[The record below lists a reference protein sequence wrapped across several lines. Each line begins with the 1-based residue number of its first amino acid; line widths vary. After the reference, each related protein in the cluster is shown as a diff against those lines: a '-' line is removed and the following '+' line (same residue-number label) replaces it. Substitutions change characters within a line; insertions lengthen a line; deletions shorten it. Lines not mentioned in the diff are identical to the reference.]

1 MSLSFVFKSKHP
13 NFVEGGFIK
22 KMIHQD
28 ITTTW
33 VFEHYLIY
41 LYISI
46 ADCDCIVSDKE
57 LDNIRLNAF
66 KALNSERA
74 AQLIKEVYIE
84 YRSHTPEE
92 KRNYI
97 KENASRYLRAESI
110 KAKVIEDLHLLTNED
125 EDSEERIMY
134 RYIRK
139 VINNSK

>member
-1 MSLSFVFKSKHP
+1 MVLSFVFKSKHP
-13 NFVEGGFIK
+13 NFGKRKFYNN
-22 KMIHQD
+22 MIHQD

-66 KALNSERA
+66 KALNPERA
-74 AQLIKEVYIE
+74 TPLIKEVYIE

-97 KENASRYLRAESI
+97 KENAAKYLRAESI
-110 KAKVIEDLHLLTNED
+110 RTKVIEDLHQLTNTD
-125 EDSEERIMY
+125 EESEEQIMF

>member
-1 MSLSFVFKSKHP
+1 MV
-13 NFVEGGFIK
+13 
-22 KMIHQD
+22 HQD

-41 LYISI
+41 LYICI

-66 KALNSERA
+66 KALNPERA
-74 AQLIKEVYIE
+74 SLLIKEVYIE

-97 KENASRYLRAESI
+97 KENAAKYLRTESI
-110 KAKVIEDLHLLTNED
+110 RTKVIEDLHHLTNTD
-125 EDSEERIMY
+125 EASEEQIMF

>member
-1 MSLSFVFKSKHP
+1 
-13 NFVEGGFIK
+13 
-22 KMIHQD
+22 MIHQD
-28 ITTTW
+28 ITTGW

-46 ADCDCIVSDKE
+46 ADCDCIISDKE

-66 KALNSERA
+66 KSLNEERA
-74 AQLIKEVYIE
+74 SLLIKEVYIE

-97 KENASRYLRAESI
+97 KENAAKYLRAEAI
-110 KAKVIEDLHLLTNED
+110 RNKVIEDLHNITNED
-125 EDSEERIMY
+125 EESEERIMF

-139 VINNSK
+139 VINNAR

>member
-1 MSLSFVFKSKHP
+1 
-13 NFVEGGFIK
+13 
-22 KMIHQD
+22 MIHQD
-28 ITTTW
+28 VTTSW

-57 LDNIRLNAF
+57 LDKIRLNAF
-66 KALNSERA
+66 KALNPERTSV
-74 AQLIKEVYIE
+74 LIKEVYHE

-97 KENASRYLRAESI
+97 KENAAKYLRTESI
-110 KAKVIEDLHLLTNED
+110 KTKVIEDLQHLTDAD
-125 EDSEERIMY
+125 EDSEEQIMF

-139 VINNSK
+139 AINNSRS